1 MKTLTL
7 YSDNEENLRL
17 IQQIAEKMGIHVKQ
31 EEAQT
36 PQKESVSDVLRD
48 WHQHGGL
55 RTVISDPVA
64 WQREQRKDRKLPGRD
79 RVADH

>member
-1 MKTLTL
+1 MKTITL

-17 IQQIAEKMGIHVKQ
+17 LQELADKLGVQVRQ
-31 EEAQT
+31 EEEQISN
-36 PQKESVSDVLRD
+36 KESVAEVLRD

-55 RTVISDPVA
+55 ETSIPDPVA

-79 RVADH
+79 

>member
-17 IQQIAEKMGIHVKQ
+17 LKEVAEKMGIQVKQ

-36 PQKESVSDVLRD
+36 PHQESVAEVLRD

-55 RTVISDPVA
+55 KTIIPDPVA
-64 WQREQRKDRKLPGRD
+64 WQREQRKDRKLPGR
-79 RVADH
+79 

>member
-17 IQQIAEKMGIHVKQ
+17 LQELADKLGVQVREEEEQILNADFPK
-31 EEAQT
+31 
-36 PQKESVSDVLRD
+36 KESVAEVLRD

-55 RTVISDPVA
+55 QTSISDPVA
-64 WQREQRKDRKLPGRD
+64 WQREQRKDRKLPGRN
-79 RVADH
+79 